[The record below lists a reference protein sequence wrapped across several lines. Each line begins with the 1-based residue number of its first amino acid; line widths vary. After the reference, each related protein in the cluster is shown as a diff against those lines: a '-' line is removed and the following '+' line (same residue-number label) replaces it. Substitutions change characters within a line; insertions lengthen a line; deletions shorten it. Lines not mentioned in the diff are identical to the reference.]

1 MSKKNRAQHKGAN
14 HSVNQSSVPRRH
26 GDRNVQTR
34 YSQKHQQSASHE
46 NMQNGVGGEKGKECI
61 ELKDLMAS
69 GLCLI
74 SELNIK
80 IRELHI
86 HMDERMNS
94 TNFHCGST
102 AVFVDDD
109 CCDCCDG
116 ADGCSGEHA
125 EDTDDTGN
133 TDDEDEEEDENDE
146 EE

>member
-34 YSQKHQQSASHE
+34 YSQKHQQTASHE
-46 NMQNGVGGEKGKECI
+46 NVQNEIGGEKGKECI
-61 ELKDLMAS
+61 ELKDLMVP

-86 HMDERMNS
+86 HMNERMDS
-94 TNFHCGST
+94 TNFHCGSK

-116 ADGCSGEHA
+116 ADGCSGEHT
-125 EDTDDTGN
+125 EDTDDTGS
-133 TDDEDEEEDENDE
+133 TDDEDEEEDENDKE
-146 EE
+146 E